1 MRQVSLL
8 IGRQSYSMKTALS
21 DEELKDAQE
30 IVNDVVRE
38 TGTAGE
44 QEIRLALTCMVL
56 ANRLAVASRRLDR
69 IASQLPGEDAR
80 KEETD
85 DNEPV
90 ISEY

>member
-30 IVNDVVRE
+30 LVNDIMRD
-38 TGTAGE
+38 TGTTSE

-56 ANRLAVASRRLDR
+56 ANRLAVASRRLDS
-69 IASQLPGEDAR
+69 IVSQDEGTPE
-80 KEETD
+80 KETGDKEL
-85 DNEPV
+85 E
-90 ISEY
+90 ISEDYP